1 MLIQNV
7 LTYIQVS
14 NPKMEKARHENFIK
28 IIKKVEKMIFF
39 NLQSIGE
46 WLQNTIKCL
55 KGSAHMN
62 IEICDQNQINL
73 QGITKRP
80 LAYLS

>member
-1 MLIQNV
+1 
-7 LTYIQVS
+7 
-14 NPKMEKARHENFIK
+14 
-28 IIKKVEKMIFF
+28 MIFF

-46 WLQNTIKCL
+46 LLQNTIKCL
-55 KGSAHMN
+55 KGNAHMN